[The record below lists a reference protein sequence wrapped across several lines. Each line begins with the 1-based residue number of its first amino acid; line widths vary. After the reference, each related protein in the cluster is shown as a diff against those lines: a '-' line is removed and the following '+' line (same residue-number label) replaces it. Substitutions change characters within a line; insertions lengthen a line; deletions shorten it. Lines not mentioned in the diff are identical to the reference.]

1 MGGVTLI
8 AAMVANGAE
17 ARDNPPIPGPRE
29 GQAKPAAAPR
39 PDVAAMAKPAF
50 GPVFGPD
57 RRLFDGAPGARPA
70 PRTASRPGSGPA
82 EPELLS
88 ARMEKPAFGRDWK
101 FFDLD
106 DEDEASA
113 PPSGRR
119 RSIAREKNAFR
130 GDFGIVAVG
139 AVAMPN
145 YEGANETS
153 IKPAAALAGRIGG
166 VSISPR
172 AAGLALDFIE
182 GKKGAKINLN
192 FGPVVRYRMN
202 RSGTIKDPVVARLG
216 KLSSVVEGGVAF
228 GATIKRVLHRA
239 DQMSI
244 GADVRWDLS
253 GKGSGKTITPTISYL
268 SPVSRA
274 IVVGGVVSAEFV
286 DRAYA
291 RYNYDVTPAGS
302 VASGLPVYTARG
314 GMKSFNVGG
323 FIAHDLNNNL
333 MDGGLALGAGVMYS
347 RLTGSAAETPITRMR
362 GRRSQWT
369 FALGLSY
376 TF

>member
-17 ARDNPPIPGPRE
+17 VRDNPPIPGPRE
-29 GQAKPAAAPR
+29 GQANPAAAPR
-39 PDVAAMAKPAF
+39 PNLATMAKPVF
-50 GPVFGPD
+50 GPSFGPD
-57 RRLFDGAPGARPA
+57 RRLFDGAPGPA
-70 PRTASRPGSGPA
+70 PRTASRSGTGPA

-101 FFDLD
+101 FFDI
-106 DEDEASA
+106 EEEAETA
-113 PPSGRR
+113 EPPSGRR
-119 RSIAREKNAFR
+119 RSMPRGEKNAFR
-130 GDFGIVAVG
+130 GDFGIIAAG

-153 IKPAAALAGRIGG
+153 IKPAAAIAGRIGG

-192 FGPVVRYRMN
+192 FGPVIRYRMS
-202 RSGTIKDPVVARLG
+202 RSGTVKDPVVARLG
-216 KLSSVVEGGVAF
+216 KLSGVVEGGVTF

-244 GADVRWDLS
+244 GVDVRWDLS
-253 GKGSGKTITPTISYL
+253 GKGSGKIIAPTISYL

-274 IVVGGVVSAEFV
+274 IVVGGVVSAEFA
-286 DRAYA
+286 DQAYA

-302 VASGLPVYTARG
+302 AASGLPVYTARG

-347 RLTGSAAETPITRMR
+347 RLTGSAAETPITRIR